1 MFIVSSLIIG
11 QWIKILVSGV
21 GLEIETYITSK
32 EKNVYKWYGYGRK
45 CSL

>member
-1 MFIVSSLIIG
+1 MFIVSSLQIG
-11 QWIKILVSGV
+11 QWIEILVSGFGV
-21 GLEIETYITSK
+21 EIETYTTPK